1 MGPSSAISRRTVGVK
16 AVGEKIALLP
26 DERRTAVPRPPIFTR
41 PKRRKGVEKVFMS
54 GVTERVTRTFSGSE
68 GMSLWAEEAIV
79 AVVLCFVVG
88 WIGVVGIGG
97 VVWLLEAGWEV
108 WGI

>member
-1 MGPSSAISRRTVGVK
+1 
-16 AVGEKIALLP
+16 
-26 DERRTAVPRPPIFTR
+26 
-41 PKRRKGVEKVFMS
+41 MS

-79 AVVLCFVVG
+79 AVCVALCGGLNWGGGCWVL
-88 WIGVVGIGG
+88 GIGG